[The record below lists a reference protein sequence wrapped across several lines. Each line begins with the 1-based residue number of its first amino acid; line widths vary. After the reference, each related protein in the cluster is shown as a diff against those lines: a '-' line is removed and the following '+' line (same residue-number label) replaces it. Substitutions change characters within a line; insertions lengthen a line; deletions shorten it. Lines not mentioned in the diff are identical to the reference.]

1 MNTLHCTSGHHAPF
15 RKKRRLQYFAT
26 LLLATGIVYCSILA
40 QDVQAQQSLFSDVR
54 AYTVGD
60 AITIM
65 LAERTAAQRE
75 SGWER
80 KTNSGMSG
88 GASLN
93 GGETLNGSFGLNAT
107 FNNESSNQ
115 NESVQRDLLQGT
127 MTAIVVAID
136 SLSGNL
142 VVEGERNLN
151 VNGDTHIMRVKGMVR
166 SFDIMSNN
174 SVFSYKLANANIEYR
189 RANDIKSAIRR
200 PGALAGAAA
209 LLLVGAAV
217 LLGSD

>member
-1 MNTLHCTSGHHAPF
+1 MKISYSNQYTLHFVGISLLTI
-15 RKKRRLQYFAT
+15 LFAF
-26 LLLATGIVYCSILA
+26 LFAFQPA
-40 QDVQAQQSLFSDVR
+40 QAQQSLYADIKAFGI
-54 AYTVGD
+54 GD
-60 AITIM
+60 AITIV

-80 KTNSGMSG
+80 KTNSGMGGSASLD

-93 GGETLNGSFGLNAT
+93 GSFGMNAT

-127 MTAIVVAID
+127 MTAVVVALD

-142 VVEGERNLN
+142 VIEGKRNLN
-151 VNGDTHIMRVKGMVR
+151 VNGDTHIMKVRGMVR
-166 SFDIMSNN
+166 PFDIMSDN
-174 SVFSYKLANANIEYR
+174 SVMSYKLANADIEYR
-189 RANDIKSAIRR
+189 RAGDIKSALKR

-209 LLLVGAAV
+209 ILLVGAAV
-217 LLGSD
+217 MLGSD